1 MEFYNTEKG
10 VADYIK
16 MADGYDGK
24 ELIAELRPHLK
35 PGATVLELGMGPG
48 KDLDLLAEHYTVT
61 GSDFSNIF
69 LDKYRARNPAADLLL
84 LDAVSIDT
92 DRRFDAIYTN
102 KVLHHFSD
110 TDLKQSVARQAQVL
124 SDGGLVLH
132 SFWYGDRF
140 EEIAGMTFFYRDEAF
155 LQPLFSADFEIEAM
169 VRYTEME
176 GDDSI
181 YVIARSTRGA

>member
-1 MEFYNTEKG
+1 MEFYNSEKG

-24 ELIAELRPHLK
+24 KLIAKLRPHLK
-35 PGATVLELGMGPG
+35 AGATVLELGMGPG

-61 GSDFSNIF
+61 GSDFSAKF
-69 LDKYRARNPAADLLL
+69 LDRYLANNPDADLLQ
-84 LDAVSIDT
+84 LDAITIET
-92 DRRFDAIYTN
+92 DRHFDAIYSN
-102 KVLHHFSD
+102 KVLHHLSD
-110 TDLKQSVARQAQVL
+110 ADLAQSVARQAHVL

-140 EEIAGMTFFYRDEAF
+140 EEIAGMTFFYRDETF
-155 LQPLFSADFEIEAM
+155 LRSLFSDDFDFEAM

-176 GDDSI
+176 DDDSI
-181 YVIARSTRGA
+181 YVIARSTKGA